1 MILSKAKAFGE
12 LGSKNSNVDNNFM
25 FEEQKSIMI
34 DEEDMMAAS
43 EIYDSQQFLNLMKET
58 APPKQELQPI

>member
-1 MILSKAKAFGE
+1 
-12 LGSKNSNVDNNFM
+12 
-25 FEEQKSIMI
+25 MI

-58 APPKQELQPI
+58 APPKQELQPIPIERQGTVMVRVEDSDSSSEE

>member
-1 MILSKAKAFGE
+1 
-12 LGSKNSNVDNNFM
+12 
-25 FEEQKSIMI
+25 MI